1 MKTVY
6 LPEKELLPDVR
17 MARLYDTEKDRKKG
31 QKPPRVSD
39 CYEIT
44 CFLSAG
50 GLLTVDDS
58 FHVPEAGDVSFTR
71 PGQLVGLT
79 PPYSCLSVYF
89 TIGDGKT
96 LPDNDL
102 LSGIPTL
109 SHAGSEIEEN
119 MRRLCE
125 CSISD
130 ETGMKAASN
139 GLLLLILSDLY
150 RVLHEKKQYSSTVST
165 VLTYIEG
172 HLDGKWTLDDLG
184 RMTGYSPLHLLRI
197 FRDETQKT
205 PHDLAAVLRMAKAR
219 KLLKET
225 DLTVSE
231 IALQCGYR
239 SESYFHELFRE
250 ENGLTPGRYRQ
261 SARL

>member
-6 LPEKELLPDVR
+6 LPEKDLLPGVR

-31 QKPPRVSD
+31 PRTPRVSD
-39 CYEIT
+39 CYELSCYI
-44 CFLSAG
+44 SAG
-50 GLLTVDDS
+50 GILTVDDS
-58 FHVPEAGDVSFTR
+58 FHAIEAGDVSFTR

-79 PPYSCLSVYF
+79 TPYACLSVYF
-89 TIGDGKT
+89 TLGDGKT
-96 LPDNDL
+96 LPENEL
-102 LSGIPTL
+102 LSGIPVL
-109 SHAGSEIEEN
+109 SHQGAVIEEN
-119 MRRLCE
+119 MRRLCDL
-125 CSISD
+125 SVSD
-130 ETGMKAASN
+130 EIGMKAAQN

-150 RVLHEKKQYSSTVST
+150 RALHEKTVYSQTVST
-165 VLTYIEG
+165 VLSYIEN

-197 FRDETQKT
+197 FREETQQT

-219 KLLKET
+219 KLLKES

-239 SESYFHELFRE
+239 SESYFHEMFRE
-250 ENGLTPGRYRQ
+250 ENHMTPGRYRQ